1 MDFHKSNVLCGTGM
15 ERFFKGQ
22 AMQTTSEET
31 LTKTITQHTKELDG
45 ETLSFLHGIAKD
57 YAKVKNAVYQRYSGI
72 RHVGSLTPVYGILNE
87 MRSCGLREQLNLP
100 VVYYELAVADA
111 VTDIKTNWAV
121 LKKKMNGLVTA
132 NENLNADEKMYIRTV
147 LKINS
152 TFSAVLNGEPYELP
166 DKVQGLTLDT
176 DRLDNRIRRMVRKY
190 LKKPKTEYAQL
201 FRVSPNGY
209 RYGDGGIY
217 LVSRIP
223 RHRIFV
229 PLKNNEQYDRQILF
243 ILGEKSA
250 ALHIPVETKIKKHG
264 DYTNTAFMHIGNTAM
279 FTLSDGTVYGEALG
293 QMVFPETVRI
303 DRKNQERGKLI
314 REAERCRADGLPG
327 KAEAIEGNN
336 LGRQK
341 YDSRKSRERADT
353 IRYINTEINRM
364 LREEKPAR
372 IVIPSRAL
380 KGREKHYSRTVNLK
394 LTRSFQG
401 YVRERLAFKCRLN
414 SVELIEVNSKGT
426 GSLCAA
432 CGAEGKRWKDAFV
445 CASCGSHTSI
455 ALNSAKN
462 IEKKYKETESSD

>member
-1 MDFHKSNVLCGTGM
+1 MSG
-15 ERFFKGQ
+15 
-22 AMQTTSEET
+22 ET
-31 LTKTITQHTKELDG
+31 ITKTIIQHTKELDG
-45 ETLSFLHGIAKD
+45 ETFSFLYGIAED

-72 RHVGSLTPVYGILNE
+72 RHVDSLTPVYGVLNE
-87 MRSCGLREQLNLP
+87 MRRCGLREQLNLP

-121 LKKKMNGLVTA
+121 LKKKINGLVTA
-132 NENLNADEKMYIRTV
+132 NENLSADEKMYIRTV

-152 TFSAVLNGEPYELP
+152 TFSAVLNREPYELP
-166 DKVQGLTLDT
+166 DKAKSLALDT
-176 DRLDNRIRRMVRKY
+176 DRLDSRIRRMVRKH
-190 LKKPKTEYAQL
+190 LTKPETEYTQL
-201 FRVSPNGY
+201 IRVSPNGY

-229 PLKNNEQYDRQILF
+229 PLRNDEQYDRQILF

-250 ALHIPVETKIKKHG
+250 ALHIPVETEIKKYG
-264 DYTNTAFMHIGNTAM
+264 DYTNTVFMHIGNKAM
-279 FTLSDGTVYGEALG
+279 FTLTNGTIYGEALG
-293 QMVFPETVRI
+293 QMVFPETVRL

-314 REAERCRADGLPG
+314 REAEHCRAGGLHD
-327 KAEAIEGNN
+327 KAKVIEGHN
-336 LGRQK
+336 LGRRK

-394 LTRSFQG
+394 LSRSFQG

-426 GSLCAA
+426 GSHCAA
-432 CGAEGKRWKDAFV
+432 CGAEGKRWKDEFV
-445 CASCGSHTSI
+445 CESCGSHTST
-455 ALNSAKN
+455 ALNSARN
-462 IEKKYKETESSD
+462 VEKKYKGIESSD